1 MADQYQRG
9 TDSDWLEHSNQELK
23 RIVKKREQTIA
34 FLKFF
39 NLILMIALA
48 WILFRYSKAGNL
60 RELWPFQ

>member
-23 RIVKKREQTIA
+23 RLVKKRERTIA
-34 FLKFF
+34 FLKF
-39 NLILMIALA
+39 NNIILLIALA
-48 WILFRYSKAGNL
+48 WVVFRYSKVASI